1 MIVCELNKRVPL
13 LEKKL
18 FVSNASNMPE
28 TNPLQQNKMTSSE
41 SSGNSNLAVTSEKHD
56 DFLQTEGTAESPK
69 KDEYPHGMSLV
80 MIVAALVLSMF
91 MVSNSVFL
99 VPSLFH

>member
-1 MIVCELNKRVPL
+1 
-13 LEKKL
+13 
-18 FVSNASNMPE
+18 MPE
-28 TNPLQQNKMTSSE
+28 TNRIQQDRMTSE
-41 SSGNSNLAVTSEKHD
+41 SSGNCDLAMTSEKHD
-56 DFLQTEGTAESPK
+56 DSSQTDGTAESPK